1 MLQNLTQRLEQQLQN
16 YKGGIKKKKTK
27 NEKTKSDKSK
37 SGKKKRR
44 GGSTK
49 DKRIDELQQLINDDP
64 YRRDTYEDELR
75 SLLGTDRS
83 GEDLVQFI
91 ALIRSQQDRVEQSE
105 RLNREEQ
112 ERRDAAA
119 AAGTGGQIA
128 GNVKVYTGPKQ
139 GKFIINRHGKKV
151 YIDRKTL
158 STDLPYLKKKAK
170 KAKKANAAKKAKAV
184 AKK

>member
-1 MLQNLTQRLEQQLQN
+1 MLQTLTQRLEQQLQN

-27 NEKTKSDKSK
+27 NEKTKNEKTK
-37 SGKKKRR
+37 NEKTKNGKKKRR
-44 GGSTK
+44 GGSTQ
-49 DKRIDELQQLINDDP
+49 DKERIDELQQLINDDP
-64 YRRDTYEDELR
+64 DRRDTYENELR

-91 ALIRSQQDRVEQSE
+91 ALIRSQQNRVEQSE

-112 ERRDAAA
+112 ERRD

-170 KAKKANAAKKAKAV
+170 KANAAKKAKV